1 MNIMFHNKD
10 KYITVLTTLSIIEIL
25 ICLAFNMYESFVTKI
40 TNDFMVNILMIIL
53 IINSFIELYGIH
65 KKRYWI
71 ILFACSFKFSA
82 MVFIIVHIYVT
93 SGKNYLLAGNWW
105 AGMSWFALFYITKI
119 KLVSKS
125 EENSLEN
132 AELLPKFH
140 KRKQS
145 HVSLTS
151 ILTSSNSKPEKK
163 IAPKKS
169 TEEIIDNPKLD
180 HVLAACNKNQQQIL
194 TKNNPEFD
202 RLYTINGMLG
212 KGGFGQVYSGVRNR
226 DLKPVAIKIIKK
238 QTYCSKLVWPT
249 NFDGQVVP
257 LEVYLMQKLNHIN
270 GVIQLLEYFETLESY
285 ILVLERM
292 VPKIKCLNDC
302 SCEKTMTTTSQI
314 QDLWDFITNHGP
326 LNEDL
331 TRKIFSQVVQTI
343 QEVTKAG
350 VVHRDIK
357 DENILIDTQNH
368 QIKIIDFGSGA
379 TITTDAEVNKNI
391 HATTAFI
398 DYHGTRIC
406 APPEYF
412 TKRCYKADGLNVWS
426 LGILLYNMTTG
437 DVPFKSDRQ
446 VKKAEIKFEENLQ
459 LSEELKDL
467 IKKCLTVSTLN
478 RITLNDIAEH
488 CWFKQ

>member
-1 MNIMFHNKD
+1 MFHNKD

-25 ICLAFNMYESFVTKI
+25 ICLAFNTYESFVNKI

-71 ILFACSFKFSA
+71 ILFIFSFKFSA
-82 MVFIIVHIYVT
+82 MVFIIVHIYIT
-93 SGKNYLLAGNWW
+93 SGNNYLL

-125 EENSLEN
+125 EENSREN

-140 KRKQS
+140 QRKHS
-145 HVSLTS
+145 HVSLAS
-151 ILTSSNSKPEKK
+151 ILSSSNGKPKKK
-163 IAPKKS
+163 IAPKK
-169 TEEIIDNPKLD
+169 TTLEITKPELD
-180 HVLAACNKNQQQIL
+180 QVWAACNKNQQQIL

-202 RLYTINGMLG
+202 QLYTINGMLG
-212 KGGFGQVYSGVRNR
+212 KGGFGQVYSGVRKS

-257 LEVYLMQKLNHIN
+257 LEVYLMQKLNHIS
-270 GVIQLLEYFETLESY
+270 GVIKLFEYFETLESY

-292 VPKIKCLNDC
+292 VPNIKCEKCQNDSFC
-302 SCEKTMTTTSQI
+302 CCEKTTTNQI

-379 TITTDAEVNKNI
+379 TITTDA
-391 HATTAFI
+391 
-398 DYHGTRIC
+398 
-406 APPEYF
+406 
-412 TKRCYKADGLNVWS
+412 
-426 LGILLYNMTTG
+426 
-437 DVPFKSDRQ
+437 
-446 VKKAEIKFEENLQ
+446 
-459 LSEELKDL
+459 
-467 IKKCLTVSTLN
+467 
-478 RITLNDIAEH
+478 
-488 CWFKQ
+488 

>member
-1 MNIMFHNKD
+1 MNMMFHNKD

-71 ILFACSFKFSA
+71 IPFSCICKFSA
-82 MVFIIVHIYVT
+82 MVYIIVHIYIT
-93 SGKNYLLAGNWW
+93 SGNNYLLAG
-105 AGMSWFALFYITKI
+105 MSWFYLFYITKI
-119 KLVSKS
+119 KLVSKT
-125 EENSLEN
+125 EENSREN
-132 AELLPKFH
+132 DELLPKFH

-145 HVSLTS
+145 HISLTS
-151 ILTSSNSKPEKK
+151 ILTSSNCKPEKK

-202 RLYTINGMLG
+202 RLYSIGGMIG
-212 KGGFGQVYSGVRNR
+212 KGGFGQIHSGVRNC

-238 QTYCSKLVWPT
+238 QSYCSKLVWPT
-249 NFDGQVVP
+249 EFDGQVVP
-257 LEVYLMQKLNHIN
+257 LEVFLMQKLNHIN
-270 GVIQLLEYFETLESY
+270 GVIKFLEYFETLESY

-292 VPKIKCLNDC
+292 VPNKKCDKCQNDLC
-302 SCEKTMTTTSQI
+302 NCEKTTNQI

-326 LNEDL
+326 LDEDL
-331 TRKIFSQVVQTI
+331 ARKIFTQVVQTI
-343 QEVTKAG
+343 QEITKAG

-368 QIKIIDFGSGA
+368 QIKLIDFGSGA
-379 TITTDAEVNKNI
+379 IITTDAEVNKNI
-391 HATTAFI
+391 HATTSFI

-412 TKRCYKADGLNVWS
+412 TKRCYKADGINVWS

-446 VKKAEIKFEENLQ
+446 VKKAKIEFEENLK
-459 LSEELKDL
+459 LSEELIDL

>member
-1 MNIMFHNKD
+1 MNITMFHNKD
-10 KYITVLTTLSIIEIL
+10 KYMTVLTTLTIIEIL

-40 TNDFMVNILMIIL
+40 TNDFMVNILMIVL

-65 KKRYWI
+65 KKRHWI
-71 ILFACSFKFSA
+71 IPFSCICKFSA
-82 MVFIIVHIYVT
+82 MVYIIVHIYIT
-93 SGKNYLLAGNWW
+93 SGNNYLLAGI
-105 AGMSWFALFYITKI
+105 SWLYLFYITKI
-119 KLVSKS
+119 KLVS
-125 EENSLEN
+125 ENSREN
-132 AELLPKFH
+132 DELLPKFH

-151 ILTSSNSKPEKK
+151 ILASSNSKPEKK
-163 IAPKKS
+163 IAQKKS
-169 TEEIIDNPKLD
+169 IEEEIIDNPKLD

-194 TKNNPEFD
+194 TKNNPEFH

-212 KGGFGQVYSGVRNR
+212 KGGFGQVYSGVRNN

-270 GVIQLLEYFETLESY
+270 GVIKLLEYFETLESY

-292 VPKIKCLNDC
+292 VPNIKCLNDSSC
-302 SCEKTMTTTSQI
+302 GCEKTTTTTSQI

-343 QEVTKAG
+343 QEVNKAG

-446 VKKAEIKFEENLQ
+446 TKKA
-459 LSEELKDL
+459 
-467 IKKCLTVSTLN
+467 
-478 RITLNDIAEH
+478 
-488 CWFKQ
+488 

>member
-1 MNIMFHNKD
+1 MNITMFHNKD
-10 KYITVLTTLSIIEIL
+10 KCITVLTTLSIIEIL

-40 TNDFMVNILMIIL
+40 TNDFMVNILMIVL

-71 ILFACSFKFSA
+71 IPFSCICKFSA
-82 MVFIIVHIYVT
+82 MVYIIVHIYIT
-93 SGKNYLLAGNWW
+93 SGNNYLLAG
-105 AGMSWFALFYITKI
+105 MSWFYLFYITKI

-125 EENSLEN
+125 EENSREN
-132 AELLPKFH
+132 DELLPKFH

-151 ILTSSNSKPEKK
+151 ILTSSNSKAEKK
-163 IAPKKS
+163 IAPKKT
-169 TEEIIDNPKLD
+169 TEEITKPELD
-180 HVLAACNKNQQQIL
+180 QVWAAFNKNQQQIL

-202 RLYTINGMLG
+202 QLYTINGMLG
-212 KGGFGQVYSGVRNR
+212 KGGFGQVYSGVRNS

-238 QTYCSKLVWPT
+238 QAYCSKLVWPT

-270 GVIQLLEYFETLESY
+270 GVIKLLEYFETLESY

-292 VPKIKCLNDC
+292 VPNTKCQKCQNDSFC
-302 SCEKTMTTTSQI
+302 CCEKTTTNQI

-331 TRKIFSQVVQTI
+331 TKKIFSQVVQTI

-412 TKRCYKADGLNVWS
+412 TKRCYKADGLNVWT

-446 VKKAEIKFEENLQ
+446 TKKAEIKFKENLK
-459 LSEELKDL
+459 LSEELIDL
-467 IKKCLTVSTLN
+467 IKKCLTVSTLD

-488 CWFKQ
+488 CWLKK

>member
-1 MNIMFHNKD
+1 MGTMFHNKD
-10 KYITVLTTLSIIEIL
+10 KYITVLATLSIIEIL

-65 KKRYWI
+65 KKRHWI
-71 ILFACSFKFSA
+71 ILFACICKFSA
-82 MVFIIVHIYVT
+82 MVFIIVQVHIYVT
-93 SGKNYLLAGNWW
+93 SGNNYYNNYYY
-105 AGMSWFALFYITKI
+105 MSCFALFYITKI

-125 EENSLEN
+125 EENSREN
-132 AELLPKFH
+132 DELLPKFH
-140 KRKQS
+140 
-145 HVSLTS
+145 
-151 ILTSSNSKPEKK
+151 
-163 IAPKKS
+163 
-169 TEEIIDNPKLD
+169 
-180 HVLAACNKNQQQIL
+180 
-194 TKNNPEFD
+194 
-202 RLYTINGMLG
+202 RLYKINGMLG

-270 GVIQLLEYFETLESY
+270 GVIKLLEYFETLESY

-292 VPKIKCLNDC
+292 VPNIKCLNDC
-302 SCEKTMTTTSQI
+302 SCGCEKTMTTTSQI

-379 TITTDAEVNKNI
+379 TITTDAEVNKNNI

-446 VKKAEIKFEENLQ
+446 TKKAEIKFKENLK
-459 LSEELKDL
+459 LSEELIDL
-467 IKKCLTVSTLN
+467 IKKCLTVSTLD
-478 RITLNDIAEH
+478 RITLNGIAEH
-488 CWFKQ
+488 CWLKK

>member
-1 MNIMFHNKD
+1 MGTMFHNKD
-10 KYITVLTTLSIIEIL
+10 KYITVLATLSIIEIL

-71 ILFACSFKFSA
+71 ILFTCIFKFSA
-82 MVFIIVHIYVT
+82 VVFIIVHIYIT
-93 SGKNYLLAGNWW
+93 SGNNY
-105 AGMSWFALFYITKI
+105 LFYILVFYIFTKI

-125 EENSLEN
+125 EENSREN
-132 AELLPKFH
+132 DELLPKFH

-212 KGGFGQVYSGVRNR
+212 KGGFGQVYSGVRNN

-238 QTYCSKLVWPT
+238 QTYCSKLIWPT

-270 GVIQLLEYFETLESY
+270 GVIKLLEYFETLESY

-292 VPKIKCLNDC
+292 VPNIKCLNDC
-302 SCEKTMTTTSQI
+302 SCGCEKTMTTTSQI
-314 QDLWDFITNHGP
+314 QDVWDFITNHGP

-398 DYHGTRIC
+398 DYHGTRIY

-446 VKKAEIKFEENLQ
+446 TKKAEIKFKENLK
-459 LSEELKDL
+459 LSEELIDL
-467 IKKCLTVSTLN
+467 IKKCLTVSTLD
-478 RITLNDIAEH
+478 RITLNGIAEH
-488 CWFKQ
+488 CWLKK